1 MDFPLTLTYGA
12 TTLDLDR
19 DLRWVDDLTWSPVAQ
34 TKVRSITGAWIVD
47 AMPRA
52 GGKPITL
59 QGGANDALL
68 TRADLLILR
77 AWLDIPEGVF
87 TLQHQGQTY
96 QVCFDHGDAE
106 ESQAL
111 AAEPYVPYSDPEAAD
126 YYCNVKLR
134 FFVKD

>member
-1 MDFPLTLTYGA
+1 MIYPLTLTYGA
-12 TTLDLDR
+12 TTLVLDR

-34 TKVRSITGAWIVD
+34 AKVRSITGAWIVD

-52 GGKPITL
+52 GGRPITL
-59 QGGANDALL
+59 AGDANSGLL
-68 TRADLLILR
+68 TLADLLTLR
-77 AWLDIPEGVF
+77 AWQAVAGAVF
-87 TLQHQGQTY
+87 TLNHQGQSY